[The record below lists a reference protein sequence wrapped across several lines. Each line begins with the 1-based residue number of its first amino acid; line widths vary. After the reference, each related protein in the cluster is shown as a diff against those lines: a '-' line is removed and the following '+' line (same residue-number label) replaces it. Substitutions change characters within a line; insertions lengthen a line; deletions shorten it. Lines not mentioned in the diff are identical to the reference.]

1 MDLLTYYN
9 FALIGS
15 SDFRGGHDVRFEASL
30 LLTSLYLCW
39 SQSRSNEYQVETSFV
54 IMLFNIGT
62 VIGYG
67 KVARLLRS
75 Q

>member
-1 MDLLTYYN
+1 MGQY
-9 FALIGS
+9 G
-15 SDFRGGHDVRFEASL
+15 V
-30 LLTSLYLCW
+30 
-39 SQSRSNEYQVETSFV
+39 SQSRSNKVEISFV

-67 KVARLLRS
+67 KVTSLLRS